1 MISNCPACGA
11 PLGNSTSVCP
21 FCNYSLSAETPKA
34 SADELYNP
42 PIENVKPPVYEP
54 AEPMVEPEPVR
65 TPEPEPAPSAYEQP
79 LPPPLADLADT
90 GQKIR
95 KTGGK
100 IAIGIVIAVIVVCIL
115 CVVAIVLIGTAI
127 YNGNFSQLM
136 ENTLCSLASL
146 NFLLS

>member
-21 FCNYSLSAETPKA
+21 FCNYSLSAEAPKA
-34 SADELYNP
+34 STDELYNP
-42 PIENVKPPVYEP
+42 PIESVKPLAFEPEQPV
-54 AEPMVEPEPVR
+54 VEPEPVR
-65 TPEPEPAPSAYEQP
+65 PSEPEPAPSSYNEP

-100 IAIGIVIAVIVVCIL
+100 IAIGIVIAVIVVCVL
-115 CVVAIVLIGTAI
+115 CVVLVGVALYYFFNANITSLFHSLVSLPAIGLL
-127 YNGNFSQLM
+127 FS
-136 ENTLCSLASL
+136 
-146 NFLLS
+146 